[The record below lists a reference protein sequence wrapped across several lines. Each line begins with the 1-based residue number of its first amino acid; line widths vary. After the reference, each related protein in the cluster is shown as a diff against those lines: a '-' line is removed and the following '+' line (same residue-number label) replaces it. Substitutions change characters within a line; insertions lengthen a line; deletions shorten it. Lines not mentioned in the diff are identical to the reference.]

1 MCFPSKR
8 RKDGSP
14 EEGGRIKRS
23 RSAQEPAEST
33 NTPAPPTSTGTKPT
47 TTQTTDTTMSSP
59 RLAIVIYTMYG
70 HVAKLAEAI
79 KSGIEGAGGN
89 ASIFQVAETLS
100 PEILNLVKAPP
111 KPDYPVMDPLDLKNY
126 DGFLFGIPTRYGNFP
141 VQWKAFWDSTGPLWA
156 STALCGKYAGL
167 FVSTGSPGGGQESTL
182 MAAMSTL
189 VHHGVIYVP
198 LGYKYT
204 FAQLANLTEVRGGSP
219 WGAGTFANSDGSRQP
234 TPLEL
239 EIANLQGKSFYEY
252 VARVKW

>member
-8 RKDGSP
+8 RKDDSL
-14 EEGGRIKRS
+14 EEDGQNKRS
-23 RSAQEPAEST
+23 RSAQQPPADST
-33 NTPAPPTSTGTKPT
+33 NTPAFADPEPATAH
-47 TTQTTDTTMSSP
+47 TTDPTMSSP
-59 RLAIVIYTMYG
+59 RLAIVVYTMYG

-79 KSGIEGAGGN
+79 KTGIEGAGGN

-100 PEILNLVKAPP
+100 PEILKLVKAPP
-111 KPDYPVMDPLDLKNY
+111 KPDYPVMDPLDLKNF

-167 FVSTGSPGGGQESTL
+167 FVSTGAPGGGQESTL

-189 VHHGVIYVP
+189 VHHGIIYVP
-198 LGYKYT
+198 LGYKHT
-204 FAQLANLTEVRGGSP
+204 FAHLANLTEVRGGSP

-234 TPLEL
+234 TALEL
-239 EIANLQGKSFYEY
+239 EIAKLQGQGFYE
-252 VARVKW
+252 VVSQVKF